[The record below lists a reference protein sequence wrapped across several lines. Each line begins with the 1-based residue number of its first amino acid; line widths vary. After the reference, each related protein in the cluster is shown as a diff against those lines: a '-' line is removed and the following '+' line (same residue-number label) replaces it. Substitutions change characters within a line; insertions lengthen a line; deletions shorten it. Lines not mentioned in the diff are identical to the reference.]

1 MRYESV
7 EKLLNVTLDLEIVHI
22 DTFEDNVMYSIRIF
36 SQQGYD
42 INFNFMKN
50 MTEEGFFRFEIR
62 FIFISNRVKDLFN
75 FNMENLKLIAYRV
88 KVSKLLKNLELS
100 ESKSGNKIYLKF
112 NQIDSKEIIDEI
124 IKELE
129 YAANCVELLALK
141 KIKRIKNAI

>member
-1 MRYESV
+1 MRYEPV
-7 EKLLNVTLDLEIVHI
+7 EKLLNVPLDLEIVYI

-50 MTEEGFFRFEIR
+50 MIGEGFFRFEIR
-62 FIFISNRVKDLFN
+62 FIFISNRVKELFN

-88 KVSKLLKNLELS
+88 KISKLLKNLELS
-100 ESKSGNKIYLKF
+100 ESKSGNTIYLKF

-129 YAANCVELLALK
+129 YASNCVEHVCSITPEDK
-141 KIKRIKNAI
+141 KD

>member
-1 MRYESV
+1 MRYEPV
-7 EKLLNVTLDLEIVHI
+7 EKLLNVPLDLEIVYI

-50 MTEEGFFRFEIR
+50 MIGEGFFRFEIR
-62 FIFISNRVKDLFN
+62 FIFISNRVKELFN

-88 KVSKLLKNLELS
+88 KISKLLKNLELS
-100 ESKSGNKIYLKF
+100 ESKSGNTIYLKF

-129 YAANCVELLALK
+129 YAANCVEHVCSITPEDK
-141 KIKRIKNAI
+141 KD